1 MLNVLNGTCCGT
13 VNSCNEA
20 NVCATDDERKN
31 LPFQAV
37 RLYGIHERTEEDP
50 GNQLVGTRCS
60 LSRLRAIP
68 EQQSLRFAVS

>member
-1 MLNVLNGTCCGT
+1 MECRGG
-13 VNSCNEA
+13 EA
-20 NVCATDDERKN
+20 PEN

-37 RLYGIHERTEEDP
+37 RLYGIHERTEEDL

-68 EQQSLRFAVS
+68 EQQSLRLAVSWNEVQRR